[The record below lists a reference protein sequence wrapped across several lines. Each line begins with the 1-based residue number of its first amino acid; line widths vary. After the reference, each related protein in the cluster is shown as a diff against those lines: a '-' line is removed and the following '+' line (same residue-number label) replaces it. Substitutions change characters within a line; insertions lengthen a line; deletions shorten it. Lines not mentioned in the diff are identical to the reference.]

1 MCSGNSGKIFRKLI
15 PKSFNFHIEIKSTSM
30 GLKNT
35 VKPTKKKLI
44 FLVGFLFIGMV
55 LLFSGGKKERVVQIS
70 PVPADSVLVKK
81 HLVALTQT
89 AQFRNH
95 KNIDQLNTVADY
107 IHQTFSTYAD
117 STAFQE
123 YTVNGQV
130 YKNVICSFGTG
141 NSKRIIIGAHYDVCG
156 DQQGADDNATG
167 VTALLELA
175 RMLQNQ
181 KLKYRVDLVAY
192 TLEEPPYFR
201 TENMGSYVH
210 TKYLKDNNIN
220 VYGMA
225 SVEMIGYFK
234 DEKGSQDFPIGALSW
249 IYGDKGDFIT
259 LVKKF
264 SGAGPFVGNFID
276 RFKGSNQIKAETFP
290 APKFVVG
297 VDYSDH
303 LNYWEFDFPA
313 LMITD
318 TSFFRNKNYHK
329 TTDTLE
335 TLDTKRMTK
344 VIDAIFLS
352 IIHLK

>member
-1 MCSGNSGKIFRKLI
+1 MRF
-15 PKSFNFHIEIKSTSM
+15 
-30 GLKNT
+30 KNNI
-35 VKPTKKKLI
+35 KPTKKKLI
-44 FLVGFLFIGMV
+44 LFVGFLCIAIFLWV
-55 LLFSGGKKERVVQIS
+55 VKEKNRPIQKS
-70 PVPADSVLVKK
+70 PVPANIEQVKK
-81 HLVALTQT
+81 HLTALTQT
-89 AQFRNH
+89 PKFRNH
-95 KNIDQLNTVADY
+95 KNVDQLNEIAEY
-107 IHQTFSTYAD
+107 IHQNFKTYAD
-117 STAFQE
+117 STGFQE
-123 YTVNGQV
+123 YQVDGQI
-130 YKNVICSFGTG
+130 YKNVICSFGTE

-175 RMLQNQ
+175 RMFKGQ
-181 KLKYRVDLVAY
+181 KLNYRVDLVAY
-192 TLEEPPYFR
+192 TLEEPPHFR
-201 TENMGSYVH
+201 TENMGSFIH
-210 TKYLKDNNIN
+210 AKYLKDNKID

-234 DEKGSQDFPIGALSW
+234 DEKGSQDFPVGILSW

-259 LVKKF
+259 LVKRF

-276 RFKGSNQIKAETFP
+276 HFKDSNQIKTAIFP
-290 APKFVVG
+290 APKFVGG

-303 LNYWEFDFPA
+303 LNYWKFNFPA

-318 TSFFRNKNYHK
+318 TSFFRNKNYHQS
-329 TTDTLE
+329 TDTLE

>member
-1 MCSGNSGKIFRKLI
+1 
-15 PKSFNFHIEIKSTSM
+15 M
-30 GLKNT
+30 GLKNRL
-35 VKPTKKKLI
+35 KPTKKKLI
-44 FLVGFLFIGMV
+44 FFVGFLFIGI
-55 LLFSGGKKERVVQIS
+55 LLFVSGGEKERIEHKS
-70 PVPADSVLVKK
+70 PVPADSAQVKK
-81 HLVALTQT
+81 HLVELTQT
-89 AQFRNH
+89 PRFRNH
-95 KNIDQLNTVADY
+95 KNIDQLNAVADY
-107 IHQTFSTYAD
+107 IHQTFNTYGD
-117 STAFQE
+117 STGFQE
-123 YTVNGQV
+123 YKVNGEV
-130 YKNVICSFGTG
+130 YKNVICSFGMG
-141 NSKRIIIGAHYDVCG
+141 NSKRIVIGAHYDVCG

-181 KLKYRVDLVAY
+181 KLNYRVDLVAY
-192 TLEEPPYFR
+192 TLEEPPHFR
-201 TENMGSYVH
+201 TENMGSYIH
-210 TKYLKDNNIN
+210 AKYLKDNNID

-234 DEKGSQDFPIGALSW
+234 DEKGSQEFPIGVLSW
-249 IYGDKGDFIT
+249 IYGNKGDFIT

-276 RFKGSNQIKAETFP
+276 QFKDTNQIKTETFP
-290 APKFVVG
+290 APGFVHG
-297 VDYSDH
+297 VDFSDH
-303 LNYWEFDFPA
+303 LNYWKFDFPA

-335 TLDTKRMTK
+335 TLDIKRMTK

>member
-1 MCSGNSGKIFRKLI
+1 
-15 PKSFNFHIEIKSTSM
+15 M
-30 GLKNT
+30 GLKNIT
-35 VKPTKKKLI
+35 KPTKKKLI
-44 FLVGFLFIGMV
+44 FFVGFLFIGI
-55 LLFSGGKKERVVQIS
+55 LIFISGEKKERIVQKS
-70 PVPADSVLVKK
+70 PVPADSSQVKK
-81 HLVALTQT
+81 HLVSLTQT
-89 AQFRNH
+89 PKFRNH
-95 KNIDQLNTVADY
+95 KNVEQLNAIAEY
-107 IHQTFSTYAD
+107 IHQTFNTYSD
-117 STAFQE
+117 SIGFQE
-123 YTVNGQV
+123 YKVDGKE
-130 YKNVICSFGTG
+130 YKNVICSFGTE

-175 RMLQNQ
+175 RMLQKQ
-181 KLKYRVDLVAY
+181 KLNYRVDLVAY

-201 TENMGSYVH
+201 TENMGSYAH
-210 TKYLKDNNIN
+210 AKYLKDNNID

-234 DEKGSQDFPIGALSW
+234 DEQESQSFPIGILSW
-249 IYGDKGDFIT
+249 VYGDKGDFIT
-259 LVKKF
+259 LVKKI

-276 RFKGSNQIKAETFP
+276 HFKDSNQIKTETFP
-290 APKFVVG
+290 APKFVGG

-303 LNYWEFDFPA
+303 LNYWKFDFPA

-318 TSFFRNKNYHK
+318 TSFFRNKNYHQ

-335 TLDTKRMTK
+335 TLDIGRMTK

>member
-1 MCSGNSGKIFRKLI
+1 
-15 PKSFNFHIEIKSTSM
+15 M
-30 GLKNT
+30 GLKNIL
-35 VKPTKKKLI
+35 KPTKKKLI
-44 FLVGFLFIGMV
+44 FFVGFLGISLVFFI
-55 LLFSGGKKERVVQIS
+55 SSGKKEQIIQNS
-70 PVPADSVLVKK
+70 PVPADSALVKK
-81 HLVALTQT
+81 HLIELTQT
-89 AQFRNH
+89 PQFRNH
-95 KNIDQLNTVADY
+95 KNIDQLNAIADY
-107 IHQTFSTYAD
+107 IHQTFKIYAD
-117 STAFQE
+117 STGFQE
-123 YTVNGQV
+123 YKVNGQV

-201 TENMGSYVH
+201 TENMGSYIH
-210 TKYLKDNNIN
+210 AKYLKDNKID

-276 RFKGSNQIKAETFP
+276 HFKNANQVKAEIFP
-290 APKFVVG
+290 APKFVGG

-303 LNYWEFDFPA
+303 LNYWKFDFPA

-329 TTDTLE
+329 STDTLE
-335 TLDTKRMTK
+335 TLDIQRMTK